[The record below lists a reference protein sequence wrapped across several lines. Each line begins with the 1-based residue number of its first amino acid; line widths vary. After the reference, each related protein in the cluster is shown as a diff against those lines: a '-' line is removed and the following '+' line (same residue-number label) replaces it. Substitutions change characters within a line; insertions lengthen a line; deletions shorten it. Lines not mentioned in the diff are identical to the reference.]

1 MRSSTIGKEQD
12 NNISALHTQD
22 LESVADSIELA
33 EREKNVRSESIPRDR
48 ENDYTQE
55 MARARREFIQDKSK
69 VEFEHLDKYSCP
81 PEETQGNIENFIGT
95 CQIPVGVAGPL
106 LVNGEYA
113 NDKFFI
119 PLCTTE
125 GSLVASYNRG
135 MKLISDSGGVKTT
148 VIEDSMQRA
157 PVFILNSC
165 REAMQFSQWVEENM
179 DQIREQAE
187 GTSNVATL
195 EHIEHYVAGRFVYLR
210 FNFKTGDAAGQNMVT
225 KATFVACSWIL
236 NEYPSIEHYFLE
248 SNMATD
254 KKSSQINILKNRGKR
269 VCAETWIDR
278 DLLVE
283 YMNVE
288 PEALHYFSEVANVG
302 NFMSGNNNN
311 GLHSVNGLAAM
322 FLATGQDAANLSES
336 SAAILHNEITQD
348 GHLYVALTLPS
359 LIVGTYGGGTGL
371 PTQSECLQMLGCYG
385 KGKALKLAEIMA
397 GTALAGELSLASAI
411 SSLDWVRSHEQ
422 YGRNR

>member
-1 MRSSTIGKEQD
+1 MRSTTVKQEQ
-12 NNISALHTQD
+12 NNISDLDTQD
-22 LESVADSIELA
+22 IVADSIELA
-33 EREKNVRSESIPRDR
+33 ERQNNNRTDSIPRSP
-48 ENDYTQE
+48 ENDYSHE
-55 MARARREFIQDKSK
+55 MTRVRREFVENKSN
-69 VEFEHLDKYSCP
+69 VEFEHLNQYSCQ

-95 CQIPVGVAGPL
+95 CQIPIGMAGPL
-106 LVNGEYA
+106 LIDGEHA

-148 VIEDSMQRA
+148 VIEDSMQRS
-157 PVFILNSC
+157 PVFVFNSC
-165 REAMQFSQWVEENM
+165 REAMKFSEWIVDNM
-179 DQIREQAE
+179 EDIRQQAE
-187 GTSNVATL
+187 ATSNVATL
-195 EHIEHYVAGRFVYLR
+195 EEIEHYIAGRFVYLR
-210 FNFKTGDAAGQNMVT
+210 LNFKTGDAAGQNMVT

-254 KKSSQINILKNRGKR
+254 KKSSQINTLKNRGKR
-269 VCAETWIDR
+269 VCAEVCIPR

-302 NFMSGNNNN
+302 TFMAGNNNN
-311 GLHSVNGLAAM
+311 GLHSINGLAAM

-336 SAAILHNEITQD
+336 SAAILHNEITTEGD
-348 GHLYVALTLPS
+348 LYVALTLPS

-371 PTQSECLQMLGCYG
+371 PTQRECLEMLGCYG
-385 KGKALKLAEIMA
+385 KNKALKLAEIMA
-397 GTALAGELSLASAI
+397 SVALAGELSLASAI

-422 YGRNR
+422 YGRNK